1 MESFESCIRN
11 TLCRTIE
18 DTALHADSYAFNP
31 GHDFTRN
38 RKLPLA
44 ALMKTIVI
52 MEGNSLN
59 KELFD
64 IHNHGAGS
72 KAFITKSA
80 FVQQR
85 GKLKHE
91 AFRDA
96 FYIFNRKTCINDT
109 NRYDGYKLFAIDGT
123 DTNIALNENSD
134 TYYSEKCNSISGKG
148 YNQFHVNTLYDIT
161 NSVYIDAVIQPGPK
175 KNEVEAARQMVRGL
189 EESNPYITIMDRGFC
204 SLDLL
209 ATINEDPNAE
219 FIVRTR
225 SNFIEEVRDLPEAPC
240 DFDCTF
246 RIVTTQTKQDKEDI
260 RKGIA
265 KWLPG
270 PSSKGKDNKI
280 ITWLHGNNYM
290 MSLRI
295 VRFQLDTGE
304 WETLITSLDRKNF
317 PPEKLKELYHMRWG
331 IETSF
336 RALKY
341 AIGMTSFHARKEE
354 SVKQEIFARLLA
366 YNFCS
371 RITNSVIIEQDESR
385 KWIYKVNFT
394 QAIHICLHY
403 LKHMAEMDVRDLIR
417 KYIEPVR
424 PGRSDERNIKAKGFV
439 FFNYRVA

>member
-11 TLCRTIE
+11 TLYRIIE

-38 RKLPLA
+38 RKLPLPVM
-44 ALMKTIVI
+44 MKTIVM

-64 IHNHGAGS
+64 IHNHEADS
-72 KAFITKSA
+72 RTFITKSA

-85 GKLKHE
+85 AKLKHE

-96 FYIFNRKTCINDT
+96 FLEFNRKTRINDT
-109 NRYDGYKLFAIDGT
+109 NRYNGYKIFAVDGT
-123 DTNIALNENSD
+123 DANIAFNEDSD
-134 TYYSEKCNSISGKG
+134 SYYPEKCNSISGIG

-175 KNEVEAARQMVRGL
+175 KNEVEAARQMARNL
-189 EESNPYITIMDRGFC
+189 EESNPYIIIMDRGFC

-209 ATINEDPNAE
+209 ATIKEDPKAE
-219 FIVRTR
+219 FIVRAR
-225 SNFIEEVRDLPEAPC
+225 SNFIDEIRRLSDTPC
-240 DFDCTF
+240 DFDCSF
-246 RIVTTQTKQDKEDI
+246 RIVTTQTKHDKEDI

-270 PSSKGKDNKI
+270 PSSKGKDNQTA
-280 ITWLHGNNYM
+280 TWFHGNNYE

-295 VRFQLDTGE
+295 VKFQPDTGD

-317 PPEKLKELYHMRWG
+317 PPEELKKLYHMRWG

-341 AIGMTSFHARKEE
+341 AIGMTSFHAKKEE

-385 KWIYKVNFT
+385 KWTYKVNFT

-403 LKHMAEMDVRDLIR
+403 LKHMAEMDVRELIR